1 MAALVSP
8 QSKPEETI
16 LAPITPAVPT
26 ERRRG
31 GRRRNSEIQHERVKM
46 AMYFSTE
53 GRLHHSRCKQ
63 PLQFQGV
70 RAEIEADFWCRAC
83 HEHVTVP
90 AYAVSGIPMQSHEDE
105 PTTLLRLVRS

>member
-8 QSKPEETI
+8 QTKPQETT
-16 LAPITPAVPT
+16 LAPITPAVPS

-31 GRRRNSEIQHERVKM
+31 GRRRRSEIEAERVRM
-46 AMYFSTE
+46 AMYFSTD

-63 PLQFQGV
+63 PLQFRGV
-70 RAEIEADFWCRAC
+70 RAEVEGDFWCRAC

-90 AYAVSGIPMQSHEDE
+90 TYAVAGIPVHSHEDE
-105 PTTLLRLVRS
+105 PTTLLRIVR